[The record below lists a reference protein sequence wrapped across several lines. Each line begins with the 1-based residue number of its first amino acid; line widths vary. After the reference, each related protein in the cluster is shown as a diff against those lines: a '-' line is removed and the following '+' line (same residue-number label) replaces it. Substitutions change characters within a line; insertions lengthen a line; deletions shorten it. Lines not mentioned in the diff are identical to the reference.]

1 MSYCHIT
8 GCGSTLDFHPTVIN
22 YILANY
28 VGPATGVCIFPVTS
42 VDDIFTDGLESG
54 GTQAWSSTVP

>member
-22 YILANY
+22 HILANY
-28 VGPATGVCIFPVTS
+28 VAPATGVCIFPAAS
-42 VDDIFTDGLESG
+42 ADEIFTDGLESG
-54 GTQAWSSTVP
+54 GTGTWSSTIP